1 MRRMDQPPYTPAGAD
16 FVALRTGQTVGRYE
30 VLGVLGH
37 GGFGITYRALDRQ
50 LGREVALKEYLP
62 AALAVRQDGT
72 TVMPRSPAAAD
83 DFSWGRA
90 RFVEEGRTLARLQKS
105 PAIVRVFDFLEVNG
119 TAYIV
124 MELVHGETLEH
135 LLHRGGPLSP
145 AAVERL
151 LWPLLDGL
159 ARVHAHGFLHRD
171 IKPANI
177 LIDEEGDPTLID
189 FGASRAAIADR
200 SSVLTA
206 VFTPGYAAAEQVT
219 SARQGPWTDI
229 YALSA
234 TLYRAIRGRPPPNVF
249 DRMVADRYEPL
260 ELFRPPGFSLGLL
273 QGIDAGLAV
282 KAGERPQSI
291 AAWRTVIG
299 KTAAGDNDVTVVLR
313 AARPL
318 RGTVPEIPV
327 ARPRSR
333 TNIVKRALAAAASVA
348 LVAGGVVWLAG
359 GRDRQAPETEA
370 ASAPSAADT
379 SKVQSFAAAPQGERD
394 ERKAAESA
402 EANLRLGVVER
413 QKVQMALTA
422 AGFDTRGSDG
432 TFGPRSREMIAAW
445 QKAQSQPATGFLTA
459 AQFQDLLRRGEE
471 ERRKVEDEARAR
483 SVTNAPALPAST
495 PAPAAGPFDGTYVG
509 FFSPS
514 GPVALRTSASPS
526 IALRIANGTGS
537 GTMTSTSCGAAP
549 LSVRIS
555 PSGAITGD
563 AQGVDASCAR
573 FPLVI
578 HGQASNGQLRMTFGG
593 AVGGGSADLSR
604 GAPSP
609 PQQAVT
615 PRSAAS
621 PFDGSYVGSL
631 AAVDTGGISRVLTAE
646 LDVRGDRLS
655 GRISSPTCG
664 SVTIALAIS
673 AGGDVA
679 GEVRLQA
686 NQTCSPIALGVQGRV
701 LGDRLTLDLRGA
713 GLRIQGTLSRRAG

>member
-1 MRRMDQPPYTPAGAD
+1 MDQPPDTPAGAD

-62 AALAVRQDGT
+62 AALAVRQNGT
-72 TVMPRSPAAAD
+72 TVMPRSPAEAD
-83 DFSWGRA
+83 DFSWGRK

-135 LLHRGGPLSP
+135 RLDRAGPLSP
-145 AAVERL
+145 AAIERL

-177 LIDEEGDPTLID
+177 LVDEEGDPTLID
-189 FGASRAAIADR
+189 FGASRAAVADR

-234 TLYRAIRGRPPPNVF
+234 TLYRAIGGRPPPNVF

-260 ELFRPPGFSLGLL
+260 AHLRPPGFSPGLL
-273 QGIDAGLAV
+273 RGIDAGLAV
-282 KAGERPQSI
+282 KADDRPQTI
-291 AAWRTVIG
+291 AAWRTFLG
-299 KTAAGDNDVTVVLR
+299 TAVAGDNDVTLILR
-313 AARPL
+313 AARPSPVMAPE
-318 RGTVPEIPV
+318 VPP
-327 ARPRSR
+327 ANQPTR
-333 TNIVKRALAAAASVA
+333 TNIWKRPFAAALIAAVA
-348 LVAGGVVWLAG
+348 AGGYFTWLAG
-359 GRDRQAPETEA
+359 DGDRHPRETKGV
-370 ASAPSAADT
+370 SAPSTGDT
-379 SKVQSFAAAPQGERD
+379 SKAQSFTAAAQAERD

-402 EANLRLGVVER
+402 EASLRLGASER

-445 QKAQSQPATGFLTA
+445 QKAQSRPATGFLTA
-459 AQFQDLLRRGEE
+459 AQFQDLLHRGEG
-471 ERRKVEDEARAR
+471 ERRKAEDEARAR
-483 SVTNAPALPAST
+483 SVANAPALPAST
-495 PAPAAGPFDGTYVG
+495 SAPAAGPFDGTYAG

-514 GPVALRTSASPS
+514 GPVALRASATSS
-526 IALRIANGTGS
+526 ISLRVANGAGS
-537 GTMTSTSCGAAP
+537 GTMTSASCGAAP

-563 AQGVDASCAR
+563 ARGVDASCAQ

-578 HGQASNGQLRMTFGG
+578 QGQASNGQLRMTFGG
-593 AVGGGSADLSR
+593 AVGGGSADLNR
-604 GAPSP
+604 GEPSLT
-609 PQQAVT
+609 QQAVV
-615 PRSAAS
+615 PRSASS

-631 AAVDTGGISRVLTAE
+631 AAVDTGGISRVVTADLE
-646 LDVRGDRLS
+646 IIGSRLS

-664 SVTIALAIS
+664 SATIALAIAAS
-673 AGGDVA
+673 GDIS

-686 NQTCSPIALGVQGRV
+686 NVACSPVTLSVQGRV
-701 LGDRLTLDLRGA
+701 VGERMTLDLRGA